1 MKGTR
6 GLDRMGTGIPG
17 LDEAL
22 GGGLPRG
29 RTALVLGGPG
39 SGKTTFA
46 WQALAHGA
54 QAGEAGLLLSF
65 EEGASAILANM
76 QAFSWAPSGR
86 ALRRLSVMD
95 GREVRTAFQNG
106 NFDLVGLL
114 AALDYR
120 CRRLSARRIAFD
132 GIDVLLDMI
141 DDPAVMRREFYRLAD
156 WLAERT
162 LTAIVTAKKQ
172 WDDTGP
178 ASRYAFLS
186 FLADSVLVLEH
197 RVVRRTAAR
206 SMRILKCRGIAHSS
220 NEMPLVISSAGLE
233 AVPPH
238 EAEMKH
244 EVFSER
250 VSSGVARLDAL
261 LEGGYLRGTSV
272 LISGA
277 PGTSKT
283 SLAGAFAE
291 AACARGEQT
300 LFVSFD
306 ESGNAIVRNLASVNI
321 RLARFLRSGRFRIYS
336 VSATGI
342 TPEAHVI
349 RIRNLL
355 TVHAARNLV
364 IDPISAFAHEG
375 VGEQSRDA
383 VLGLLDLARSR
394 GITVVM
400 TSLLANADPTQE
412 AAMVGVSTIADTWM
426 HVSYTAS
433 GGERNRAMTIVK
445 CRGTAHSSQVR
456 ELKLTSHGIS
466 LADVYSAGGTVLMGT
481 MRWEKEQQERAEH
494 ARLAR
499 VQEER
504 RKELSAALSKIR
516 SEIAGLRAEERERKE
531 ALRQFVHRSKDGV
544 VADASSLAALRE
556 LRDGDKEP
564 ERPRPPRARSRTG
577 RGE

>member
-1 MKGTR
+1 ME
-6 GLDRMGTGIPG
+6 TGISG

-29 RTALVLGGPG
+29 RTALVVGGPG

-46 WQALAHGA
+46 WQVLAQGA
-54 QAGEAGLLLSF
+54 QVGEGGVLLSF
-65 EEGASAILANM
+65 EEAAQTILKNM
-76 QAFSWAPSGR
+76 EAFSWAPSGR
-86 ALRRLSVMD
+86 ALRRLSMMD

-120 CRRLSARRIAFD
+120 CRRLRARRIAFD

-141 DDPAVMRREFYRLAD
+141 DDPAIMRREFYRLAD

-172 WDDTGP
+172 WNDDGQ

-186 FLADSVLVLEH
+186 FLADSVVVLEH
-197 RVVRRTAAR
+197 RVLRRTAAR
-206 SMRILKCRGIAHSS
+206 SMRILKCRGVAHSS
-220 NEMPLVISSAGLE
+220 NEMPLVISSSGLE
-233 AVPPH
+233 AVPPQ
-238 EAEMKH
+238 EVETKH

-261 LEGGYLRGTSV
+261 IEGGYLRGTSI

-306 ESGNAIVRNLASVNI
+306 ESGDAIVRNLASVNI
-321 RLARFLRSGRFRIYS
+321 RLARFVRSGRFRIYS

-355 TVHAARNLV
+355 TQHAARNLV

-400 TSLLANADPTQE
+400 TSLLANSDPTQE
-412 AAMVGVSTIADTWM
+412 AAMVGVSTIADAWM
-426 HVSYTAS
+426 HVSYAAS
-433 GGERNRAMTIVK
+433 GGERNRALTIIK

-456 ELKLTSHGIS
+456 ELKLTSNGIS
-466 LADVYSAGGTVLMGT
+466 LADVYAAGGTVLMGT
-481 MRWEKEQQERAEH
+481 MRWQKEEQERAEQ

-499 VQEER
+499 VQEEQR
-504 RKELSAALSKIR
+504 QELSAALSKTR
-516 SEIAGLRAEERERKE
+516 SQIANLRVEEKERKE
-531 ALRQFVHRSKDGV
+531 ALRQLADRSKAGV
-544 VADASSLAALRE
+544 VADASSLATLRQ
-556 LRDGDKEP
+556 LRDGDNEP
-564 ERPRPPRARSRTG
+564 ARPRRPRTKSKAG
-577 RGE
+577 RRR